1 MKGKKVAII
10 LIAFIV
16 VVILISPLASYAP
29 DGLENAMEAF
39 GVGEHTIYHAP
50 LSYGAS
56 FISFLVS
63 AATGIAIT
71 FLITYITAKLMR
83 KRRV

>member
-1 MKGKKVAII
+1 MKGRKVAII

-16 VVILISPLASYAP
+16 VFILISPLASSAP

-39 GVGEHTIYHAP
+39 GVSEHAIYHAP
-50 LSYGAS
+50 LSYGES

-63 AATGIAIT
+63 AAIGIAIT
-71 FLITYITAKLMR
+71 FLITYTAAKLMR
-83 KRRV
+83 KRSV